1 MRVAL
6 YARVS
11 TERQEKERTV
21 GSQLDALQARAV
33 TEAWAVEMTCTDE
46 GYSGAR
52 LDRPGLDRVRDAA
65 AAGLIDAVVSLCPDR
80 LARNYVHQMIVLD
93 ELARFG
99 VSLVFLDGGPA
110 EGPQGRLMAQI
121 QAAVAEF
128 ERVKIAER
136 NRRGKLWR
144 ARQGSVVSGQ
154 VPFGYRKGP
163 ASNGLPARLVVC
175 EEEAAVVRQIF
186 DWHVKDRLSVRRIAI
201 RLIESGVPTP
211 RGRVRQWATSTLDRL
226 LRQEAYAG
234 TLYYNRR
241 VELPPAARVPRGSQ
255 GHRPI
260 RHDRPQEEWV
270 GVAVP
275 AIVDVD
281 TWTRSQALHE
291 RNARFSPRHV
301 GTDCY
306 LLRCLVRCGECGQA
320 RASAG
325 RTRRSS
331 VNRYYRCNSLLPMHL
346 REDRLRC
353 SQPSARADELDQ
365 VVWAEVVRH
374 LRRPELI
381 LQACTAPAGPS
392 TGSGARRQLAGLR
405 TQQRRLLD
413 AYQAGAIALDDL
425 ESRQRALADRVAELE
440 RVVALEQSH
449 RTTRADLEGRVSD
462 FSQEVTAGLED
473 MTFSQRQALL
483 RLVLEKVVVTDCRV
497 ELFFKI
503 PLLAKECQR
512 RPSEV
517 SGLRSRCL
525 TVAGVHPLGTPL
537 AIAGAAHGVGLGR
550 HQPLGEAAHHV
561 TDKVGLVMLEVL
573 AQPVERVQ
581 AVKGHR
587 ISPLG
592 SSLSD
597 FLEVGAVVVASGGS
611 SARQGQG
618 PTGLVHHSC
627 GLKQG
632 YSPASAIQ
640 PQG

>member
-21 GSQLDALQARAV
+21 GSQVDALQARAAA
-33 TEAWAVEMTCTDE
+33 EAWVVEMTCTDE

-65 AAGLIDAVVSLCPDR
+65 AAGLIDAVVCLCPDR

-99 VSLVFLDGGPA
+99 VSVVFLDGGPA

-154 VPFGYRKGP
+154 VPFGYRKVP
-163 ASNGLPARLVVC
+163 ASNGLPARLVIC
-175 EEEAAVVRQIF
+175 DEEAAVVRQIF
-186 DWHVKDRLSVRRIAI
+186 DWHVKDGLSVRRIAI
-201 RLIESGVPTP
+201 RLTESGVPTP
-211 RGRVRQWATSTLDRL
+211 KGRVPQWATSTLDRL

-241 VELPPAARVPRGSQ
+241 VELPTAARVPRGAQ
-255 GHRPI
+255 GHRPL

-270 GVAVP
+270 GVVVP

-281 TWTRSQALHE
+281 IWTRSQALHE

-306 LLRCLVRCGECGQA
+306 LLRCLVRCGECGRA

-325 RTRRSS
+325 KTRRTGS
-331 VNRYYRCNSLLPMHL
+331 VIRYYGCNHSLLPMHL
-346 REDRLRC
+346 REERLRC
-353 SQPSARADELDQ
+353 SQPSARADELDEL
-365 VVWAEVVRH
+365 VWAEVVRH

-381 LQACTAPAGPS
+381 LQACAAPAGPG

-425 ESRQRALADRVAELE
+425 ESRQRPLADRVAELE
-440 RVVALEQSH
+440 RVAALEQGH
-449 RTTRADLEGRVSD
+449 RTTRADLEGRVND
-462 FSQEVTAGLED
+462 FSQEVTARLQD
-473 MTFSQRQALL
+473 MTFSQRQELV
-483 RLVLEKVVVTDCRV
+483 RLVLEKVVVIDCRI

-517 SGLRSRCL
+517 SALRSRRL
-525 TVAGVHPLGTPL
+525 AVAGIDPLGTAL
-537 AIAGAAHGVGLGR
+537 AVLPCYHVQEDPRCILGASVDVRRPVSAG
-550 HQPLGEAAHHV
+550 HV
-561 TDKVGLVMLEVL
+561 
-573 AQPVERVQ
+573 
-581 AVKGHR
+581 
-587 ISPLG
+587 
-592 SSLSD
+592 
-597 FLEVGAVVVASGGS
+597 
-611 SARQGQG
+611 
-618 PTGLVHHSC
+618 C
-627 GLKQG
+627 
-632 YSPASAIQ
+632 
-640 PQG
+640 